1 MATEPRIF
9 QPGACVVCG
18 AAYAFGL
25 RRLCPDCVAESQ
37 RLSKLFRARREQ
49 ESKEK

>member
-1 MATEPRIF
+1 MNARLEGRCNICGKWAYLYELRRIC
-9 QPGACVVCG
+9 GDCVVE
-18 AAYAFGL
+18 A
-25 RRLCPDCVAESQ
+25 Q